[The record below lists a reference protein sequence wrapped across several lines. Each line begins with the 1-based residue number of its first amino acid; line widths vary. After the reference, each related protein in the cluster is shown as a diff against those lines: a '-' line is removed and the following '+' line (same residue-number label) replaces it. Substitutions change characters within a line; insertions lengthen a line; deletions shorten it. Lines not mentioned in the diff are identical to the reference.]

1 MAQVTQGAI
10 LTHQSRQQPMMMYID
25 KDMYKAVS

>member
-10 LTHQSRQQPMMMYID
+10 LIHQSRQQPMMMYID
-25 KDMYKAVS
+25 KDMYKAVT